1 MSEFKKFEE
10 FLAEAKAEGGKYGS
24 YQMDNANNGIRMDSI
39 FVNLGRFGAPEMNI
53 KISMYSGG
61 SDGVTVK
68 LPKKLAE
75 LQKSIHDAY
84 TSKDAAAVQAAEEAD
99 QEKSKMLQD
108 IQTEIFEELKKAIDS
123 FDKEIGS
130 IINKVVSKY

>member
-1 MSEFKKFEE
+1 
-10 FLAEAKAEGGKYGS
+10 
-24 YQMDNANNGIRMDSI
+24 MDNASNGIRMDSI
-39 FVNLGRFGAPEMNI
+39 FVNLGRFNAPEMNI

-68 LPKKLAE
+68 LPKKLADI
-75 LQKSIHDAY
+75 QKSIHDAY

-99 QEKSKMLQD
+99 QEKKKMLQD
-108 IQTEIFEELKKAIDS
+108 MQTEIFEELKKAIDS